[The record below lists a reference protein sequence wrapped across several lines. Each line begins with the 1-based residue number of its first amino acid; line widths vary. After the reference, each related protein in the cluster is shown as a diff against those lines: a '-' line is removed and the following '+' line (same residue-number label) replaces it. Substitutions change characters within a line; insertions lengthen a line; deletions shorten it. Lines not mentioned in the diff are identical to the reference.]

1 MILNKLRLLAIL
13 PGAIFIAT
21 VLSGCDSAK
30 SAVRQAAIVRPV
42 KLITI
47 DDSAFHKSRI
57 FPAVLAANQQ
67 ADLAFRISGE
77 LVKLDLI
84 EGQQVKK
91 GQLLA
96 QLDDR
101 DAKNNVL
108 SAEANYDLAELD
120 YQRKQQLLNRKLISK
135 AEFDSA
141 KATLKS
147 TKSALNMARDQLKYT
162 RLTAPFSGVI
172 AKVES
177 DNYQMIQA
185 TQVVLSLQ
193 GDQLMD
199 VTIQVPESLFMNLDK
214 SKLNKQYQPLVRFS
228 SQGTNLNTYPV
239 SYKEHSNK
247 VSKGTQT
254 YAVTFSFKPPQG
266 LNIISGMSAEL
277 LLDMSNTYHSQINV
291 DSANIIAVLPQS
303 AIVKSDIDNTVN
315 VWRFNPANNNIE
327 PVNVTLGQVRT
338 NGIEVLSGL
347 NKGDQ
352 VVAVGAFALKDG
364 MQVKALRWERGV

>member
-1 MILNKLRLLAIL
+1 MISTKLRLLAML
-13 PGAIFIAT
+13 PGAIFIAA
-21 VLSGCDSAK
+21 VLSGCYSAE
-30 SAVRQAAIVRPV
+30 SAVVQAETVRPV

-47 DDSAFHKSRI
+47 GDSTFHKSRI

-67 ADLAFRISGE
+67 ADLAFRINGE

-84 EGQQVKK
+84 EGQKVKQ

-108 SAEANYDLAELD
+108 NAEANYDLAELD
-120 YQRKQQLLNRKLISK
+120 YQRKEALLKRKLISK
-135 AEFDSA
+135 ADFDTA

-147 TKSALNMARDQLKYT
+147 TKSALNLARDQLTYT
-162 RLTAPFSGVI
+162 RLIAPFSGII
-172 AKVES
+172 AKVDM

-185 TQVVLSLQ
+185 TQKVLSLQ

-199 VTIQVPESLFMNLDK
+199 VTIQVPESLIMNLDK
-214 SKLNKQYQPLVRFS
+214 SKLNKQYHPLVRFTA
-228 SQGTNLNTYPV
+228 QGKNLNIYPV
-239 SYKEHSNK
+239 SYKEHSSK
-247 VSKGTQT
+247 VSPGTQT

-277 LLDMSNTYHSQINV
+277 QLDMSEIYHGQINA
-291 DSANIIAVLPQS
+291 DSENIIAVLPQT
-303 AIVKSDIDNTVN
+303 AIVKSDNDNTVN

-327 PVNVTLGQVRT
+327 PVKVILGQVRS

-347 NKGDQ
+347 NNGDQ
-352 VVAVGAFALKDG
+352 VVAVGANALKQG
-364 MQVKALRWERGV
+364 MQVKPLHWERGV